1 MPRVRGRYSKHR
13 TQDFLRSPK
22 RIDRIEVPSV
32 TDKGAN
38 GCCFNLSHEEFP
50 LLAGSQ
56 GPPPS
61 EMDQTGQLAKLNLLP
76 EEFPLRAGIQKSPP
90 SEVDPTGQL
99 FDLNLPHEEFP
110 LRAGIQKPPPSE
122 MGQTGQLIDQIE
134 VPSVID
140 KVENGCRLNLS
151 LEEFPLLTGIRKPP
165 PSKMNQSGQLTVKSL
180 EAKDCSS
187 SGSIRFGT
195 HRCSP
200 SPLKLPLQV
209 MSKQAD
215 SSMSS
220 ISDLM
225 PINPTMGMQRQ
236 QQFWESDDNMSD
248 SP

>member
-134 VPSVID
+134 VPSVTD

-151 LEEFPLLTGIRKPP
+151 LEEFPLLTGTRKPP
-165 PSKMNQSGQLTVKSL
+165 PSKMYQSGQLTVKSL